1 MKSFPGHFLQRSMW
15 RYFLS
20 SLIQNF
26 TIQVHQTISIFSYH
40 RKWKLELNFCI
51 SWTRMCKCFFYFRSS
66 PISKLDQFSQSLAMY
81 HKEGKLLVY
90 LGLKMSCMSWKLKNV
105 LIHLERG
112 FSFLLHLPAEEY
124 AQVLLSKCIREI

>member
-1 MKSFPGHFLQRSMW
+1 
-15 RYFLS
+15 
-20 SLIQNF
+20 
-26 TIQVHQTISIFSYH
+26 
-40 RKWKLELNFCI
+40 
-51 SWTRMCKCFFYFRSS
+51 MCKCFFSFRSS

-105 LIHLERG
+105 LLDLERG
-112 FSFLLHLPAEEY
+112 FYFLLHLPAEEY